1 MAKSELPIGRTG
13 LISRVSF
20 NLICVMK
27 KNVIMLSTL
36 AVAALALFS
45 CAKVETEIETPEVSK
60 GVPFEIYAGSE
71 LTKTVNTN
79 NDISWE
85 AGNSINLFHAEAGAT
100 SYGANDQFTITAA
113 NLAANKFT
121 GTLSAGAL
129 DPEKNYDWYALYPY
143 DSHIGTPNNTS
154 SGYLSIGSADKNT
167 AQVQAGNNSMAHLSG
182 QYFPLFGNQKNV
194 AAATAPSLTL
204 KPALSVIKIR
214 VTNKKAAD
222 LVVNS
227 IAVVAPEDIVGQYY
241 IKFIDD
247 DAVFTAAKNG
257 TLKTARLNVTSGSAI
272 AKDAYADF
280 YIAVKPFTA
289 AAASKLTIVV
299 NGYSKTVTLASAFT
313 FEAGKVHKLGF
324 DYNAPDYDQLVYT
337 TTGIT
342 GSAYTDWSDIN
353 GTYSSAV
360 YAGNSFPNDDNYI
373 QLRATS
379 PSGIVSTT
387 SGGKVTK
394 VAVTWNS
401 KTVDE
406 RTLTIYGKNT
416 PYSGPAELYSEGT
429 RGTSL
434 GTIVKGTSTE
444 LSIDG
449 YYEYVGILAN
459 GAVYIDEIN
468 ITWGA
473 AKTKIAAPTS
483 VAASE
488 TTGGTIT
495 VTWTDVPSGVA
506 KYVVTCTGQDS
517 KDVLSGVGSASFSG
531 LMNGSYDV
539 TIQAV
544 PTDTEY
550 YSNSEIVSVLGVS
563 VTGGA
568 ALPVYTLDGTNLEG
582 STNSGY
588 AVAHDI
594 TQNSIGWSVTCNA
607 NINPWRVGG
616 DKNTSDT
623 DRALYS
629 KTAITNNVKTIK
641 LQSGTATLT
650 VNSLTVTVHNSAED
664 AASGSNAIAT
674 FSYDDSADIISKTIT
689 MDKTDATSWA
699 NKYYRIV
706 YNVTHGGSSGN
717 RYVQFI
723 KAEFYE

>member
-1 MAKSELPIGRTG
+1 
-13 LISRVSF
+13 
-20 NLICVMK
+20 MK
-27 KNVIMLSTL
+27 KNLFTLSTL

-45 CAKVETEIETPEVSK
+45 CAKVETEIENPVSK

-71 LTKTVNTN
+71 LTKTVNTD

-100 SYGANDQFTITAA
+100 SYGANDQFTITSE

-143 DSHIGTPNNTS
+143 SSYISTPNNTS
-154 SGYLSIGSADKNT
+154 SGYLGIGSADMNT

-182 QYFPLFGNQKNV
+182 EYFPLFGNQMNV

-227 IAVVAPEDIVGQYY
+227 IAVVAPEDIVGRYY
-241 IKFIDD
+241 INFVDD
-247 DAVFTAAKNG
+247 EAVFTGAKSS
-257 TLKTARLNVTSGSAI
+257 TSKTARLNVTSGSAI

-337 TTGIT
+337 YLGISGT
-342 GSAYTDWSDIN
+342 SYTNWSGIA

-360 YAGNSFPNDDNYI
+360 YAGNSCGNSDNFI
-373 QLRATS
+373 QIRATS

-394 VAVTWNS
+394 VAVAWNS
-401 KTVDE
+401 KTKNDNFI
-406 RTLTIYGKNT
+406 TIYGKNT
-416 PYSGPAELYSEGT
+416 PYSGPADLYSEGT

-434 GTIVKGTSTE
+434 GTIVMGTSTE
-444 LSIDG
+444 LAIDS
-449 YYEYVGILAN
+449 YYEYVGILASA
-459 GAVYIDEIN
+459 AVYFDEVN
-468 ITWGA
+468 ISWGA

-483 VAASE
+483 VSASE
-488 TTGGTIT
+488 TSGGTIT
-495 VTWTDVPSGVA
+495 MTWTDVPSGVA
-506 KYVVTCTGQDS
+506 KYIVTCTGEDS
-517 KDVLSGVGSASFSG
+517 QDVLPGVESASFSG

-544 PTDTEY
+544 PTDTEN

-568 ALPVYTLDGTNLEG
+568 ALPVYVLDGTTTGG
-582 STNSGY
+582 SAGY
-588 AVAHDI
+588 DTESDI
-594 TQNSIGWSVTCNA
+594 TQSSILWKVTGNTTMS
-607 NINPWRVGG
+607 PWRIGG
-616 DKNTSDT
+616 KKADKDAPAATFE
-623 DRALYS
+623 RPVYS
-629 KTAITNNVKTIK
+629 KGKIDEDIAQIIINHGNA
-641 LQSGTATLT
+641 SGIT
-650 VNSLTVTVHNSAED
+650 VNSLTLIVSKNSDFSDPVSTLTPSFSANTEITVDRPAGKDWSEC
-664 AASGSNAIAT
+664 
-674 FSYDDSADIISKTIT
+674 
-689 MDKTDATSWA
+689 
-699 NKYYRIV
+699 YYKLI
-706 YNVTHGGSSGN
+706 YNVTINNTSNKFVELKSIS
-717 RYVQFI
+717 FF
-723 KAEFYE
+723 E

>member
-20 NLICVMK
+20 NLICVMN

-129 DPEKNYDWYALYPY
+129 DSEKNYDWYALYPY

-182 QYFPLFGNQKNV
+182 HYFPLFGNQKNV

-299 NGYSKTVTLASAFT
+299 NGYSKTVELASAFT

-360 YAGNSFPNDDNYI
+360 YAGNSNANDFNYI

-387 SGGKVTK
+387 SGGHLTK
-394 VAVTWNS
+394 VAVNWNS
-401 KTVDE
+401 STVAG
-406 RTLTIYGKNT
+406 RKVFIYGSNT
-416 PYSGPAELYSEGT
+416 PYTSAADLYDANTAGT
-429 RGTSL
+429 KIGEITKDTDTEIDVTNYYAYL
-434 GTIVKGTSTE
+434 GI
-444 LSIDG
+444 I
-449 YYEYVGILAN
+449 AN
-459 GAVYIDEIN
+459 GGALYMDEVDIH
-468 ITWGA
+468 WGA
-473 AKTKIAAPTS
+473 AKPKVNAPTG
-483 VAASE
+483 VTAAATG
-488 TTGGTIT
+488 TTIN
-495 VTWTDVPSGVA
+495 VNWTDVASNVGS
-506 KYVVTCTGQDS
+506 YIVTCTGQAPQVIAQGTHTAAFTSLANDTYTVTVQAVPS
-517 KDVLSGVGSASFSG
+517 DVTLATGSYSYSDVVTVADVEVTGGVTEVWKLTPLADITTSDVFVIVG
-531 LMNGSYDV
+531 NGSYAMTNDNGTASAPATVAV
-539 TIQAV
+539 T
-544 PTDTEY
+544 TTTEGLITKLVGTVADNIKWNLTK
-550 YSNSEIVSVLGVS
+550 SGDD
-563 VTGGA
+563 
-568 ALPVYTLDGTNLEG
+568 YTFYPNG
-582 STNSGY
+582 STTTWLYCS
-588 AVAHDI
+588 
-594 TQNSIGWSVTCNA
+594 TNA
-607 NINPWRVGG
+607 N
-616 DKNTSDT
+616 
-623 DRALYS
+623 
-629 KTAITNNVKTIK
+629 
-641 LQSGTATLT
+641 
-650 VNSLTVTVHNSAED
+650 
-664 AASGSNAIAT
+664 SGSNNNMRVGTGDRKVFEFNASSQLVTNDAYVDRYLSIYNNADWRGYINDTNAPTVT
-674 FSYDDSADIISKTIT
+674 F
-689 MDKTDATSWA
+689 
-699 NKYYRIV
+699 
-706 YNVTHGGSSGN
+706 
-717 RYVQFI
+717 YVLQ
-723 KAEFYE
+723 